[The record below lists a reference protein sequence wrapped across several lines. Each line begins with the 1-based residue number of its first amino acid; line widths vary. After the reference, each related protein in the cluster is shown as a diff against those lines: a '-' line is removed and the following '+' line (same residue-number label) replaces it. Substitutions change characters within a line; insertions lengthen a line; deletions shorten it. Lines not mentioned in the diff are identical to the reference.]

1 MFSKFSEEAQRILVN
16 AKDEMM
22 RLSHPFVGSE
32 HLFLS
37 ILKNAS
43 EEILDIFK
51 DFGVTYDVFYKKL
64 VEIVGFGDSDNSLFL
79 YTPLLKRILELA
91 CSLARDMSTREV
103 GITHLILAILEEG
116 DGVALRLLDEIDV
129 DLDELY
135 DIFSER
141 SVLKKTSKSH
151 KLLIEDFGVDLT
163 KKASEGGIDPVIGR
177 EDEITRVLEILSR
190 RCKNNPL
197 LVGDAGVGKTAIVEE
212 LARRIASDE
221 VPSFLKSKR
230 IISVEIASLVAGTK
244 YRGEFEERVSKI
256 LKEVEEHDDVIIFID
271 EVHTLVGAGGAEGAI
286 DASNILKPSLARGK
300 LKLIGATTM
309 DEYKKTIEKDKAF
322 DRRFQKIEVK
332 EPNEDKTYQILLGV
346 KELYTSFHG
355 VFLADELLKDIIDLT
370 NNYMYDRYQPD
381 KSIDVLDE
389 VCSMVELEKS
399 PISLEIFSLKKQ
411 AEVLKD
417 KKNMCIVKHKFQ
429 DAAKI
434 FEEEKEVTTLLNEL
448 ELNEAKNSKVKTV
461 TKEDIK
467 KVVFNKTKIPIYEMD
482 SRTLESLSNMESEL
496 QELVVGQKEAVSSLC
511 NYTKR
516 VKFGLKKGR
525 RPASFLFVGP
535 TGVGKTYLVKEYAKR
550 MGDEVSFIR
559 LDMSEYMEDFS
570 TSKIIGSPSGYVGY
584 DDGKN
589 ILEQVRLHPY
599 AIILLDEIEKASPK
613 VMNLFLQALD
623 EGFMKDA
630 TGREVRFDHTTIIMT
645 SNIGFGR
652 ETIGFCKDEGSV
664 LSKLKE
670 FLSVEFINRIDEVIV
685 FHRLELDDITKIVSQ
700 KLDNVKEH
708 FKNRGIKLTISK
720 KVLSEILELS
730 NYLEFGARK
739 VDKILEEKVDRLVI
753 DQIILGNTKVS
764 IKTIIP
770 VKS

>member
-1 MFSKFSEEAQRILVN
+1 MFSKFSEEAQRVLLN

-22 RLSHPFVGSE
+22 RLNHPFVGSE
-32 HLFLS
+32 HLVLS
-37 ILKNAS
+37 ILKNAND
-43 EEILDIFK
+43 EVLDIFS
-51 DFGVTYDVFYKKL
+51 DFGVTYDSFYKKL
-64 VEIVGFGDSDNSLFL
+64 IEVLGFGDSDNSLFL
-79 YTPLLKRILELA
+79 YTPLLKRILESA
-91 CSLARDMSTREV
+91 CSLAREVGTREV
-103 GITHLILAILEEG
+103 SVTHLILALLEEG
-116 DGVALRLLDEIDV
+116 DGVALRLLDEMDV
-129 DLDELY
+129 DLDEVY

-141 SVLKKTSKSH
+141 SVLKKTSKSK
-151 KLLIEDFGVDLT
+151 KLLIEEFGVDLT

-177 EDEITRVLEILSR
+177 DEEITRVLEILSR
-190 RCKNNPL
+190 RSKNNPL
-197 LVGDAGVGKTAIVEE
+197 LVGEAGVGKTAIVEE
-212 LARRIASDE
+212 LARRIVSDE
-221 VPSFLKSKR
+221 VPLSLKEKR

-256 LKEVEEHDDVIIFID
+256 LKEVESRDDVIIFID

-286 DASNILKPSLARGK
+286 DASNILKPALSRGK

-332 EPNEDKTYQILLGV
+332 EPNQDKTYQILLGV
-346 KELYTSFHG
+346 KDLYTSFHG
-355 VFLADELLKDIIDLT
+355 VELADELLKDIIELT

-399 PISLEIFSLKKQ
+399 PSSLEISSLKKQ
-411 AEVLKD
+411 VENLKSA
-417 KKNMCIVKHKFQ
+417 KNMCIVKHKFQ
-429 DAAKI
+429 EAAKI
-434 FEEEKEVTTLLNEL
+434 FEEEKQVTSLLNEL
-448 ELNEAKNSKVKTV
+448 EISEMQNSKVKTV
-461 TKEDIK
+461 TKEDIR

-482 SRTLESLSNMESEL
+482 DKTLNELSKMEDEL
-496 QELVVGQKEAVSSLC
+496 GDLVVGQKEAVSSLC

-535 TGVGKTYLVKEYAKR
+535 TGVGKTYLVKEYAKK
-550 MGDEVSFIR
+550 MGDESSFIR

-570 TSKIIGSPSGYVGY
+570 SSKIIGSPSGYVGY
-584 DDGKN
+584 EDGKN

-599 AIILLDEIEKASPK
+599 SVILLDEIEKASPK

-630 TGREVRFDHTTIIMT
+630 SGREVRFDHTTIIMT

-652 ETIGFCKDEGSV
+652 ESIGFCKDEGSV
-664 LSKLKE
+664 VSKLKE

-685 FHRLELDDITKIVSQ
+685 FHRLELDDITKIVSK
-700 KLDNVKEH
+700 KLDKVKEH
-708 FKNRGIKLTISK
+708 FKERSIKLSISK
-720 KVLSEILELS
+720 KVLHDVIELS

-739 VDKILEEKVDRLVI
+739 IDKILEEKVDRLVI
-753 DQIILGNTKVS
+753 DQIILGNDKVS

-770 VKS
+770 VQS